1 MPDWHFYLLSHYIC
15 YGLMVLFSAFWL
27 QKEWMQNSL
36 WKEMGKRTEGRG
48 LFWYCFR
55 DAVKMISPA
64 IIVYDKFTT
73 ILSQYIICSGG
84 IFRMRDNSRMP
95 RHSCCEM
102 RVMQCMTYFFCASL
116 QSCRR
121 LYQMGDWLPHWYWFI
136 AHHLQRWESSHIW
149 YKSDFFNIL
158 ENDNAFSFYC
168 LFKERK

>member
-1 MPDWHFYLLSHYIC
+1 MPIRHFYLLSHYIY
-15 YGLMVLFSAFWL
+15 YGLFFLFSVFWF
-27 QKEWMQNSL
+27 QEEWMQNSL

-55 DAVKMISPA
+55 DAVKVISPA

-136 AHHLQRWESSHIW
+136 ARHLQRWESSHIW
-149 YKSDFFNIL
+149 YTPTMVW
-158 ENDNAFSFYC
+158 
-168 LFKERK
+168 